1 MLYGTSEKS
10 LRKYS
15 RSTIKVYFI
24 FLIVKQARR
33 FCHLPFCNSCLASKS
48 IFALLVLD
56 VSFVLKQ
63 ALRPQVLTTLKVS
76 KKSHGKQTCC
86 KEIVRVH
93 IGSHLSIV

>member
-24 FLIVKQARR
+24 FLMVKQARR

-48 IFALLVLD
+48 IFALLVLAVSCTEASTEATGVND
-56 VSFVLKQ
+56 V
-63 ALRPQVLTTLKVS
+63 
-76 KKSHGKQTCC
+76 KS
-86 KEIVRVH
+86 V
-93 IGSHLSIV
+93 